1 MNQKK
6 NTQDIKIFLV
16 KLVAICL
23 AAIVVINITFNLI
36 FAKSLDDINK
46 LLSINDKEN
55 IDIVKNKIRK
65 EIQKGLSKEK
75 ILNKKDR
82 VLLHKFYLKL
92 KKEFEEVEIN

>member
-1 MNQKK
+1 MNQEK
-6 NTQDIKIFLV
+6 NKQDIKIFLV

-36 FAKSLDDINK
+36 FAKPLDDINK

-55 IDIVKNKIRK
+55 VDIVKNKIRK
-65 EIQKGLSKEK
+65 EIKKGLSKEK
-75 ILNKKDR
+75 ILSKKDR

-92 KKEFEEVEIN
+92 KKEFEEVELN

>member
-1 MNQKK
+1 MNQEK
-6 NTQDIKIFLV
+6 NKQDIKIFLV

-36 FAKSLDDINK
+36 FAKPLDGINK

-55 IDIVKNKIRK
+55 VDIVKNKIRK

>member
-23 AAIVVINITFNLI
+23 AAIVLINITFNLI

-55 IDIVKNKIRK
+55 VDIVKNKIRK

>member
-1 MNQKK
+1 MNQEK
-6 NTQDIKIFLV
+6 NKQDIKIFLV

-36 FAKSLDDINK
+36 FAKPLDDINK

-55 IDIVKNKIRK
+55 VDIVKNKIRK